1 MKRVVFLLITA
12 LLILITPLL
21 VSFGQ
26 LVFSD
31 AKIVPVYFT
40 RYYLSR
46 VEKGEDERRLL
57 IEYLKARDYALI
69 KSNVERMVFIKDGE
83 VKEVLTTDIKNVIR
97 DGRLTSDFHLPK

>member
-46 VEKGEDERRLL
+46 IEKDEDERRLL
-57 IEYLKARDYALI
+57 IEYLEARDYALI
-69 KSNVERMVFIKDGE
+69 KSNEERMVFIKDGE